1 MENTMTLY
9 NFRGALDWNLV
20 NLISEIDR
28 FDASWAI
35 IKRREGATLNQLRT
49 MATIQSVGASTRIEG
64 SKMSNSDVKRFLS
77 ELNISKLENRDK
89 QEVAGYYAVL
99 EIIIENS
106 DTIKVEKRDIL
117 GLHKILMQYSRK
129 DEWHRGNYKQHS
141 NAVEAKL
148 PDGSRHIIFETTPP
162 GHLTEDKMNEIIRWY
177 NTPNE
182 VHSLVRTAVLVY
194 EFLTIHPFQ
203 DGNGRMSRL
212 LTTLSLLQ
220 QGYDW
225 VQYVSF
231 EHQIESTKKSYYQVL
246 RHCQAQRP
254 NEDITEWIK
263 YFMNSLLTIKR
274 KIENKIDR
282 TNIKFKMS
290 PREKTI
296 YEFIN
301 SNTGCQSGQIAEEL
315 EIPNPTVKRILSNMV
330 ERSIIKKHGQGRST
344 NYTVGI

>member
-1 MENTMTLY
+1 ME
-9 NFRGALDWNLV
+9 LDL
-20 NLISEIDR
+20 
-28 FDASWAI
+28 
-35 IKRREGATLNQLRT
+35 
-49 MATIQSVGASTRIEG
+49 
-64 SKMSNSDVKRFLS
+64 
-77 ELNISKLENRDK
+77 SKLEEYRDK

-99 EIIIENS
+99 EIIIENN
-106 DTIKVEKRDIL
+106 DTIRVEKRDIL

-162 GHLTEDKMNEIIRWY
+162 GHLTEDKMNEIIRLY
-177 NTPNE
+177 QQLHQNE
-182 VHSLVRTAVLVY
+182 VHPLVRTAVLVY

-246 RHCQAQRP
+246 VTVRLKDQMKISP
-254 NEDITEWIK
+254 SGYIT
-263 YFMNSLLTIKR
+263 L
-274 KIENKIDR
+274 
-282 TNIKFKMS
+282 
-290 PREKTI
+290 
-296 YEFIN
+296 
-301 SNTGCQSGQIAEEL
+301 
-315 EIPNPTVKRILSNMV
+315 
-330 ERSIIKKHGQGRST
+330 
-344 NYTVGI
+344 

>member
-1 MENTMTLY
+1 MENTMKLY
-9 NFRGALDWNLV
+9 NFKGKLDWNLV

-28 FDASWAI
+28 FDASWVI
-35 IKRREGATLNQLRT
+35 IRRREGASLNQLRT

-64 SKMSNSDVKRFLS
+64 SKMSNSEVKRFLS
-77 ELNISKLENRDK
+77 ALDINKLENRDK
-89 QEVAGYYAVL
+89 QEVAGYYAAL

-106 DTIKVEKRDIL
+106 DTIQIERRDIL

-148 PDGSRHIIFETTPP
+148 ADGSRQIIFETTPP
-162 GHLTEDKMNEIIRWY
+162 GHLTEDKMNEIIKWY
-177 NTPNE
+177 NTPTE
-182 VHSLVRTAVLVY
+182 VHPLVKTAVLVY

-231 EHQIESTKKSYYQVL
+231 EHQIESTKKDYYQVL

-254 NEDITEWIK
+254 NEDITLWIK

-274 KIENKIDR
+274 KIQNKIER
-282 TNIKFKMS
+282 TNIKTKMS
-290 PREKTI
+290 PREKTV
-296 YEFIN
+296 YEYIS
-301 SNTGCQSGQIAEEL
+301 SNAGAQSGQIAEAL
-315 EIPNPTVKRILSNMV
+315 EIPSPTIKRILSTMV
-330 ERSIIKKHGQGRST
+330 DRSIIEKHGQGRAT
-344 NYTVGI
+344 NYTIKL